1 MAVPQRADGSRAV
14 DDVAV
19 RTALLPVPKKSYRR
33 RNHGERERLKKQR
46 EKAERQRAV
55 FLLYTEN
62 PAIVAGFQ
70 RAYSYAK
77 KSPCAKIMLRSGNCN
92 GNTRRFIK

>member
-1 MAVPQRADGSRAV
+1 M
-14 DDVAV
+14 
-19 RTALLPVPKKSYRR
+19 TAR
-33 RNHGERERLKKQR
+33 
-46 EKAERQRAV
+46 

-77 KSPCAKIMLRSGNCN
+77 KSPCVKIMLRSGNSN